1 MVIAK
6 LMKSIGGKKTAPA
19 KTGAAVKNDGSCVVL
34 DHPQQG
40 EKIASPDYTLRV
52 GTVGDVE
59 RVEISIDQGPW
70 LPCRYSVGYWW
81 HDWTGY
87 PAGRT
92 VPARR
97 SHHPRRAGCAA
108 RPSRPGFGCVQRSIW
123 PGWS

>member
-87 PAGRT
+87 PAGRHQAEAKAW
-92 VPARR
+92 ARDGKVYA
-97 SHHPRRAGCAA
+97 AGPVKFQVSYGKADKKTK
-108 RPSRPGFGCVQRSIW
+108 
-123 PGWS
+123 